1 MTIQA
6 LNIIKYS
13 TTCIQLAITIV
24 IPPNLKYAFSILLQ
38 CLITLV
44 MPQLPTAPV
53 LSGNEDRRAIHIP
66 QSVFKPMQSGLGG
79 GFKKQQSFIA
89 KIIQI
94 GNPHVVI
101 KLIDQRL
108 IGPDPKNIDV
118 ILSAVEEDVTF

>member
-44 MPQLPTAPV
+44 MPQLPTVPV
-53 LSGNEDRRAIHIP
+53 LSGNKDSRAIYIP
-66 QSVFKPMQSGLGG
+66 QSVCSQCYPGL
-79 GFKKQQSFIA
+79 
-89 KIIQI
+89 
-94 GNPHVVI
+94 VVAL
-101 KLIDQRL
+101 KSSRVSL
-108 IGPDPKNIDV
+108 PK
-118 ILSAVEEDVTF
+118 SSR